1 MVSSTA
7 SASAPADVNVEAPP
21 APKRMPQR
29 QNGRPQVKQ
38 ARKLVIMQEEN
49 TGANNSNPID
59 SDAVHAPMTKKAH
72 TAQPIAT
79 ATAKA
84 RPRPSRL
91 PSAASGT
98 DKKEAQVASQGADV
112 TDVSSGFCKDDINAI
127 NDHYASQQRRD
138 LDKLKKLVPEE
149 LFHLIMDCR
158 AESQKHIQNMIQQ
171 DTQHLKDSIQ
181 KGAFAPLYN
190 PSINASLR
198 GFDPHVQTARR
209 QTQMDISSSPV
220 FHDMNQNRLKLLRAH
235 GEALLAII
243 GPTPID
249 QVQVH
254 LAEFS
259 QRAVLMCQAA
269 SGSQPSSTACGSG
282 FLQPDVS
289 SRSVRYLDILRAT
302 GFIWVSGDH
311 TGRKAHVGCWELPE
325 SHTESLYSWGDYA
338 KWFMCLAGF
347 KALRTCNHWME

>member
-29 QNGRPQVKQ
+29 KQ
-38 ARKLVIMQEEN
+38 ARKLFIMQEEN

-72 TAQPIAT
+72 TGNPAQPIARAT
-79 ATAKA
+79 ATGK
-84 RPRPSRL
+84 PQQGHL

-112 TDVSSGFCKDDINAI
+112 TDVSSGFCQDDINAI

>member
-1 MVSSTA
+1 MTD
-7 SASAPADVNVEAPP
+7 AP
-21 APKRMPQR
+21 
-29 QNGRPQVKQ
+29 
-38 ARKLVIMQEEN
+38 
-49 TGANNSNPID
+49 
-59 SDAVHAPMTKKAH
+59 
-72 TAQPIAT
+72 
-79 ATAKA
+79 
-84 RPRPSRL
+84 
-91 PSAASGT
+91 
-98 DKKEAQVASQGADV
+98 
-112 TDVSSGFCKDDINAI
+112 SGFCQDEIKAI
-127 NDHYASQQRRD
+127 HDYYASQQRRD
-138 LDKLKKLVPEE
+138 LDKLKELVSPE
-149 LFHLIMDCR
+149 LFNLIMDCR
-158 AESQKHIQNMIQQ
+158 AESQKHIHNMNQQ

-181 KGAFAPLYN
+181 EGALAPFYNQPNFAL
-190 PSINASLR
+190 LR
-198 GFDPHVQTARR
+198 GFDPQVQTARR

-220 FHDMNQNRLKLLRAH
+220 FHEMNQNRLKLLRAH

-243 GPTPID
+243 GPGPID
-249 QVQVH
+249 LVQVH

-289 SRSVRYLDILRAT
+289 SRSVRYLDILRRT
-302 GFIWVSGDH
+302 GFIWVPRDH

>member
-21 APKRMPQR
+21 APKRMPR
-29 QNGRPQVKQ
+29 RPHVKQ

-59 SDAVHAPMTKKAH
+59 SDADHAPRTKKAH

-79 ATAKA
+79 ATAQA
-84 RPRPSRL
+84 TPRPSRL

-112 TDVSSGFCKDDINAI
+112 TDVSSGFCQDDINAI
-127 NDHYASQQRRD
+127 NDHYASEQRRN
-138 LDKLKKLVPEE
+138 LDKLKELVPLE
-149 LFHLIMDCR
+149 LFNLIMDCR
-158 AESQKHIQNMIQQ
+158 AESQKHIHNMMQQ

-181 KGAFAPLYN
+181 EDAFAPLYN
-190 PSINASLR
+190 QSTKASRR
-198 GFDPHVQTARR
+198 GFDPYVQTARR
-209 QTQMDISSSPV
+209 QTQVDISSSPV
-220 FHDMNQNRLKLLRAH
+220 FLEMNQNRSKLLRAH

-259 QRAVLMCQAA
+259 QEALLMCKAP
-269 SGSQPSSTACGSG
+269 SQDHSSTACGSRY
-282 FLQPDVS
+282 LQPDVS
-289 SRSVRYLDILRAT
+289 SRNVRYLDILRDT
-302 GFIWVSGDH
+302 GFIWVPQDH
-311 TGRKAHVGCWELPE
+311 KGRKAHVGCWELPE
-325 SHTESLYSWGDYA
+325 SHTESSYSSGDYA
-338 KWFMCLAGF
+338 KWFMALAGF
-347 KALRTCNHWME
+347 KALRTSTCNHWME

>member
-21 APKRMPQR
+21 APKRMPR
-29 QNGRPQVKQ
+29 RPHVKQ

-59 SDAVHAPMTKKAH
+59 SDADHAPRTKKAH

-84 RPRPSRL
+84 TPRPSRL

-112 TDVSSGFCKDDINAI
+112 TDVSSGFCQDDINAI
-127 NDHYASQQRRD
+127 NDHYASEQRRN
-138 LDKLKKLVPEE
+138 LDKLKELVPLE
-149 LFHLIMDCR
+149 LFNLIMDCR
-158 AESQKHIQNMIQQ
+158 AESQKHILNMMQQ

-181 KGAFAPLYN
+181 EDAFAPLDN
-190 PSINASLR
+190 QSTKASRR
-198 GFDPHVQTARR
+198 GFDPYVQTARR
-209 QTQMDISSSPV
+209 QTQVDISSSPV
-220 FHDMNQNRLKLLRAH
+220 FLEMNQNRSKLLRAH

-259 QRAVLMCQAA
+259 QEALLMCKAP
-269 SGSQPSSTACGSG
+269 SQDHSSTACGSG
-282 FLQPDVS
+282 YLQPDVS
-289 SRSVRYLDILRAT
+289 SRNVRYLDILRDT
-302 GFIWVSGDH
+302 GFIWVPQDH
-311 TGRKAHVGCWELPE
+311 KGRKAHVGCWELPE
-325 SHTESLYSWGDYA
+325 SHTESSYSSGDYA
-338 KWFMCLAGF
+338 KWFMALAGF
-347 KALRTCNHWME
+347 KALRTSTCNHWME